1 MEQSKGRRLILFPV
15 PLPGH
20 VIPML
25 ELANLL
31 HFKGFS
37 ITIVHTHFNKLNPS
51 SYPHLTFHLID
62 EGLSESEASTK
73 DIAHLLTLLDQKC
86 AEPLK
91 ECLISL
97 LSDDSKEPVA
107 CLITEYRFYFTQSL
121 AESLKLPRLLLRTGG
136 ASSLAVYIAFPLM
149 REKGYYPK
157 QDSQLEE
164 PVKEFPPLKVK
175 DLPTIKT
182 KQNPEQF
189 FQMTASRLI
198 DEANASHGVIINT
211 FEDIEGK
218 ALIRLRD
225 ELSAPIFG
233 VGPFHKPFPTTGSSG
248 PGCTLNLPQDQ
259 SCISWLN
266 TQAPNSVIYV
276 GFGSLATISE
286 EQFLELAWGL
296 ANSNQPFLWVVR
308 SEFVQGSK
316 WLEALPDKLLET
328 LYGKGHIVKWA
339 PQKAV
344 LAHSAVGAF
353 WTHSGWNSTLEC
365 ISEGVPMICM
375 PCSADQMINARYV
388 SDVWKV
394 GLQLEHGRERGEIEK
409 TIRRL
414 MVEKEGEEIRQN
426 MSNLK
431 EKADLC
437 FKPGGS
443 SYECLEGLVRHILSL
458 EAWKPTANVLQTRTE
473 ATMNPLFGLN
483 G

>member
-15 PLPGH
+15 PLQGH

-62 EGLSESEASTK
+62 EGLSVSEASTK
-73 DIAHLLTLLDQKC
+73 DIAQLVSLLDQKC
-86 AEPLK
+86 AEPFK
-91 ECLISL
+91 ACLVNL
-97 LSDDSKEPVA
+97 LSDVSKEPVA

-121 AESLKLPRLLLRTGG
+121 AESFKLPRLLLRTGG

-157 QDSQLEE
+157 QDSRLEE
-164 PVKEFPPLKVK
+164 PVKEFPPLKIK

-189 FQMTASRLI
+189 FQMTASRLT
-198 DEANASHGVIINT
+198 DEANSSHGVIINT
-211 FEDIEGK
+211 FEDIEGQ
-218 ALIRLRD
+218 ALIRLCD

-248 PGCTLNLPQDQ
+248 SGSSINLPQDQ

-266 TQAPNSVIYV
+266 TQAQNSVIYV

-316 WLEALPDKLLET
+316 WLEALPDKFLET
-328 LYGKGHIVKWA
+328 LEGKGHIVKWA

-344 LAHSAVGAF
+344 LAHPAVGAF
-353 WTHSGWNSTLEC
+353 WTHCGWNSTLEC

-409 TIRRL
+409 TIRKL
-414 MVEKEGEEIRQN
+414 MVDKEGAEIRKN

-437 FKPGGS
+437 FRPGGS
-443 SYECLEGLVRHILSL
+443 SYECLEGLVKHILSL
-458 EAWKPTANVLQTRTE
+458 EANVLQTQIE
-473 ATMNPLFGLN
+473 AIVSPLIGS
-483 G
+483 

>member
-1 MEQSKGRRLILFPV
+1 MALPPSPKRRRKDESNETAAKSPQKSSPV
-15 PLPGH
+15 VVFAHG
-20 VIPML
+20 
-25 ELANLL
+25 A
-31 HFKGFS
+31 GA
-37 ITIVHTHFNKLNPS
+37 PS
-51 SYPHLTFHLID
+51 SSDWMIRWKDMLGKALNAVEVVTFDYP
-62 EGLSESEASTK
+62 
-73 DIAHLLTLLDQKC
+73 
-86 AEPLK
+86 
-91 ECLISL
+91 
-97 LSDDSKEPVA
+97 
-107 CLITEYRFYFTQSL
+107 Y
-121 AESLKLPRLLLRTGG
+121 
-136 ASSLAVYIAFPLM
+136 
-149 REKGYYPK
+149 
-157 QDSQLEE
+157 SQLEE
-164 PVKEFPPLKVK
+164 LVKEFPPLKVK

-211 FEDIEGK
+211 FEEIEGK

-233 VGPFHKPFPTTGSSG
+233 VGPFHKPFPTIGSSG

-276 GFGSLATISE
+276 GFGSLATLSE

-344 LAHSAVGAF
+344 LAHPAVGAF
-353 WTHSGWNSTLEC
+353 WTHCGWNSTLGC

-394 GLQLEHGRERGEIEK
+394 GLQLDHGRERGEIEK

-443 SYECLEGLVRHILSL
+443 SYECLEGLVRHILLL
-458 EAWKPTANVLQTRTE
+458 EANCQRSTNSD
-473 ATMNPLFGLN
+473 
-483 G
+483 